1 MRREAPQKLLDYVP
15 LAFPAIMLTVF
26 FVIPFGTMIAVSFFQ
41 RQQGGFYTPAFV
53 LSNYERFASLF
64 FANVLG
70 FSLMLAVL
78 VAICCVAIGVPF
90 TYLLTR
96 MSRRA
101 QIVWMVALLS
111 VLSLSEV
118 IIGFAWST
126 LFSRTAGITNLLV
139 ALGLMEKAVA
149 LSPGFPAVL
158 TAMVYQALPYTIL
171 VLYPALVR
179 LDPTLT
185 EAARTLGASPLR
197 AFFTVV
203 VPALRA
209 TILATLI
216 MVFIFAL
223 GSYLA
228 APDPWPT
235 AALDTVGADHRP
247 GDLPVQHAVRSGHG
261 RIPRACHARHGRAD
275 AVCRPQAGGRRM
287 SLFLRRFYFVLVG
300 LFLAAPLIVVAG
312 VSVNA
317 RQTLAFPPQGFS
329 LAWYVEIFADTGWR
343 NALFA
348 SLTLATL
355 SAALAVAIA
364 LPLSW
369 FLWRRIAPWANI
381 FQLLGIAPFTLPPV
395 ITALGLLTFW
405 ATTGFYGQPWTAV
418 ISHAIFF
425 VTLPLVTLSLGF
437 SAIDRSLVEA
447 AATMGADDRTIFR
460 TVVLP
465 LITPYLVSGYAF
477 AFVLSLNEYIVAYMT
492 VGFTMETLPIKIFNA
507 LRYGYTP
514 TMASVTVLFVV
525 LAAVIYSLIAR
536 YGDLLKLLGANSEE
550 KP

>member
-1 MRREAPQKLLDYVP
+1 
-15 LAFPAIMLTVF
+15 
-26 FVIPFGTMIAVSFFQ
+26 
-41 RQQGGFYTPAFV
+41 
-53 LSNYERFASLF
+53 
-64 FANVLG
+64 
-70 FSLMLAVL
+70 
-78 VAICCVAIGVPF
+78 
-90 TYLLTR
+90 
-96 MSRRA
+96 
-101 QIVWMVALLS
+101 
-111 VLSLSEV
+111 
-118 IIGFAWST
+118 
-126 LFSRTAGITNLLV
+126 
-139 ALGLMEKAVA
+139 
-149 LSPGFPAVL
+149 
-158 TAMVYQALPYTIL
+158 
-171 VLYPALVR
+171 
-179 LDPTLT
+179 
-185 EAARTLGASPLR
+185 
-197 AFFTVV
+197 
-203 VPALRA
+203 
-209 TILATLI
+209 
-216 MVFIFAL
+216 
-223 GSYLA
+223 
-228 APDPWPT
+228 
-235 AALDTVGADHRP
+235 
-247 GDLPVQHAVRSGHG
+247 
-261 RIPRACHARHGRAD
+261 
-275 AVCRPQAGGRRM
+275 M
-287 SLFLRRFYFVLVG
+287 SLFLRRFYFALVG

-317 RQTLAFPPQGFS
+317 KQTLAFPPQGFS

-348 SLTLATL
+348 SLMLAIL

-364 LPLSW
+364 LPLAW
-369 FLWRRIAPWANI
+369 FLWRRTAPWANI

-536 YGDLLKLLGANSEE
+536 YGDLLKLLGANSGE